1 MNTNMLVIER
11 RRIISESVFS
21 LRGKSTLVFMFLLF
35 GQVASE
41 HIVTGI
47 IGESVLLPCDLNLS
61 INPARLRFHWQDH
74 SDVVLYSFNARVEQE
89 YQNKLY
95 TNRTNAF
102 QVEMS
107 SGNISIELRQVT
119 PQDNQK
125 TYWAFAL
132 LFDRNDQP
140 IYFTKVCQTTLLVA
154 ARFLTPKLTVKY
166 KVMNAMCLTQGGYPK
181 PKVTWTIQDLSQP
194 QNGTL
199 EPREVQTNF
208 TLDPE
213 SGLYTVWSQVNFT
226 ENYIDNHSV
235 TCQVFNPVLRETVS
249 NTTIIRTSEGLSLS
263 AIVGITLLML
273 ICVGGIIFVYK
284 QCCGTSGVKATA
296 NSVAAGSS
304 EGAAGG
310 VEEHSNLMSST
321 TSQALG
327 NCSVVQGDGATAINS
342 GEATVDNTNGAATED
357 VTEPVDD
364 MATVMTGLVG
374 SGYRGPQSYRDISH
388 THQRGEIE
396 RYGGVFF

>member
-1 MNTNMLVIER
+1 L
-11 RRIISESVFS
+11 
-21 LRGKSTLVFMFLLF
+21 
-35 GQVASE
+35 
-41 HIVTGI
+41 VTGI

-74 SDVVLYSFNARVEQE
+74 SDVVLYSFNNRVEQE
-89 YQNKLY
+89 YQNELY

-107 SGNISIELRQVT
+107 SGNISIELKQVT

-140 IYFTKVCQTTLLVA
+140 IHFTKVCQTTLLVA
-154 ARFLTPKLTVKY
+154 ARFPTPKLTVKY

-249 NTTIIRTSEGLSLS
+249 NTTIIRTSVHKGKTQESLVRDETNPS
-263 AIVGITLLML
+263 LTRMTLGQL
-273 ICVGGIIFVYK
+273 CVAPRTSRLRPVTTEPGRK
-284 QCCGTSGVKATA
+284 PRDSDGTA
-296 NSVAAGSS
+296 
-304 EGAAGG
+304 GAA
-310 VEEHSNLMSST
+310 
-321 TSQALG
+321 
-327 NCSVVQGDGATAINS
+327 VQR
-342 GEATVDNTNGAATED
+342 
-357 VTEPVDD
+357 P
-364 MATVMTGLVG
+364 
-374 SGYRGPQSYRDISH
+374 
-388 THQRGEIE
+388 
-396 RYGGVFF
+396 

>member
-1 MNTNMLVIER
+1 MNANMLVIER

-41 HIVTGI
+41 HLVTGI

-89 YQNKLY
+89 YQNTLY
-95 TNRTNAF
+95 TNRTHAF

-132 LFDRNDQP
+132 LPDRNDQP
-140 IYFTKVCQTTLLVA
+140 IHFTKVCQTTLLVA
-154 ARFLTPKLTVKY
+154 ARFPTPKLTVKY

-194 QNGTL
+194 RNGTL
-199 EPREVQTNF
+199 ELREVQTIF
-208 TLDPE
+208 TRDPE

-226 ENYIDNHSV
+226 ENYTDNHSV

-263 AIVGITLLML
+263 AIVGITLGITLLML

-284 QCCGTSGVKATA
+284 QCTLQFQDFYYH
-296 NSVAAGSS
+296 N
-304 EGAAGG
+304 E
-310 VEEHSNLMSST
+310 NRST
-321 TSQALG
+321 T
-327 NCSVVQGDGATAINS
+327 V
-342 GEATVDNTNGAATED
+342 
-357 VTEPVDD
+357 
-364 MATVMTGLVG
+364 
-374 SGYRGPQSYRDISH
+374 
-388 THQRGEIE
+388 
-396 RYGGVFF
+396 

>member
-1 MNTNMLVIER
+1 MGMNTNMLVIER

-21 LRGKSTLVFMFLLF
+21 LRGISTLVFIFLLF
-35 GQVASE
+35 AQVASE
-41 HIVTGI
+41 HLVTGI

-74 SDVVLYSFNARVEQE
+74 SDVVLYSFNKRVEQE

-125 TYWAFAL
+125 TYWAFAS
-132 LFDRNDQP
+132 LFDRIDQT
-140 IYFTKVCQTTLLVA
+140 IHFTKVCQTTLLVA

-166 KVMNAMCLTQGGYPK
+166 KAMNAMCLTQGGYPK

-199 EPREVQTNF
+199 EPREVQTNI

-213 SGLYTVWSQVNFT
+213 SGLYTVWSQVNFK
-226 ENYIDNHSV
+226 ENYTDNHSV

-263 AIVGITLLML
+263 VIVGITLLML

-284 QCCGTSGVKATA
+284 QCKLQFQYFYYY
-296 NSVAAGSS
+296 N
-304 EGAAGG
+304 E
-310 VEEHSNLMSST
+310 NRSST
-321 TSQALG
+321 
-327 NCSVVQGDGATAINS
+327 V
-342 GEATVDNTNGAATED
+342 
-357 VTEPVDD
+357 
-364 MATVMTGLVG
+364 
-374 SGYRGPQSYRDISH
+374 
-388 THQRGEIE
+388 
-396 RYGGVFF
+396 

>member
-21 LRGKSTLVFMFLLF
+21 L
-35 GQVASE
+35 
-41 HIVTGI
+41 
-47 IGESVLLPCDLNLS
+47 
-61 INPARLRFHWQDH
+61 
-74 SDVVLYSFNARVEQE
+74 
-89 YQNKLY
+89 
-95 TNRTNAF
+95 
-102 QVEMS
+102 
-107 SGNISIELRQVT
+107 
-119 PQDNQK
+119 
-125 TYWAFAL
+125 
-132 LFDRNDQP
+132 
-140 IYFTKVCQTTLLVA
+140 
-154 ARFLTPKLTVKY
+154 
-166 KVMNAMCLTQGGYPK
+166 GGYPK

>member
-1 MNTNMLVIER
+1 MGMNTNMLVIER

-21 LRGKSTLVFMFLLF
+21 LRGISTLVFIFLLF
-35 GQVASE
+35 AHVASE
-41 HIVTGI
+41 HLVTGI

-74 SDVVLYSFNARVEQE
+74 SDVVLYSFNKRVEQE

-125 TYWAFAL
+125 TYWAFAS
-132 LFDRNDQP
+132 LFDRIDQT
-140 IYFTKVCQTTLLVA
+140 IHFTKVCQTTLLVA
-154 ARFLTPKLTVKY
+154 GMAELFIALVGNHKGHYYSIYTWHFMEPFSHFSSLPCTLSARFLTPKLTVKY
-166 KVMNAMCLTQGGYPK
+166 KAMNAMCLTQGGYPK

-199 EPREVQTNF
+199 EPREVQTNI

-213 SGLYTVWSQVNFT
+213 SGLYTVWSQVNFK
-226 ENYIDNHSV
+226 ENYTDNHSV

-263 AIVGITLLML
+263 VIVGITLLML

-284 QCCGTSGVKATA
+284 QCCGTSGGEATA

-304 EGAAGG
+304 EGATGG
-310 VEEHSNLMSST
+310 DE
-321 TSQALG
+321 
-327 NCSVVQGDGATAINS
+327 
-342 GEATVDNTNGAATED
+342 
-357 VTEPVDD
+357 
-364 MATVMTGLVG
+364 
-374 SGYRGPQSYRDISH
+374 
-388 THQRGEIE
+388 
-396 RYGGVFF
+396 

>member
-1 MNTNMLVIER
+1 MGMNTNMLVIER

-21 LRGKSTLVFMFLLF
+21 LRGISTLVFIFLLF
-35 GQVASE
+35 AHVASE
-41 HIVTGI
+41 HLVTGI

-74 SDVVLYSFNARVEQE
+74 SDVVLYSFNKRVEQE

-125 TYWAFAL
+125 TYWAFAS
-132 LFDRNDQP
+132 LFDRIDQT
-140 IYFTKVCQTTLLVA
+140 IHFTKVCQTTLLVA

-166 KVMNAMCLTQGGYPK
+166 KAMNAMCLTQGGYPK

-199 EPREVQTNF
+199 EPREVQTNI

-213 SGLYTVWSQVNFT
+213 SGLYTVWSQVNFK
-226 ENYIDNHSV
+226 ENYTDNHSV

-263 AIVGITLLML
+263 VIVGITLLML

-284 QCCGTSGVKATA
+284 QCCGTSGGEATA

-304 EGAAGG
+304 EGATGG
-310 VEEHSNLMSST
+310 DE
-321 TSQALG
+321 
-327 NCSVVQGDGATAINS
+327 
-342 GEATVDNTNGAATED
+342 
-357 VTEPVDD
+357 
-364 MATVMTGLVG
+364 
-374 SGYRGPQSYRDISH
+374 
-388 THQRGEIE
+388 
-396 RYGGVFF
+396 